1 MPVVVIGVGVDL
13 VEIDRVQ
20 ESLGRWGDRLV
31 EKLMDPP
38 EASTLPGEA
47 PERGRSLA
55 FAIAGKEAVSKALGT
70 GWSRGVQW
78 RHVIVSLAPS
88 PAARLASRAA
98 DVARAKG
105 SRGSGELTFELRGNI
120 LLAEYRLLS

>member
-1 MPVVVIGVGVDL
+1 MPFVVIGVGLDL

-20 ESLGRWGDRLV
+20 ESLGRWGERLV

-38 EASTLPGEA
+38 EAGSLPSD
-47 PERGRSLA
+47 PRERGRALA

-78 RHVIVSLAPS
+78 RHVIVSAGTS
-88 PAARLASRAA
+88 PAARLRGRAA
-98 DVARAKG
+98 DVARAMG
-105 SRGSGELTFELRGNI
+105 SRGPGELIFDLRGNI